1 MKKLLAILLALC
13 MLLSL
18 VACSQAPAADAP
30 KADAPAA
37 DAPAADAPAADAPA
51 AKDPDPVT
59 IRFWQAGGDTVGASS
74 VMRLLLDKF
83 ELQYPW
89 ITVEYQAIP
98 WSNDP
103 HVQFQTGIA
112 GGDIADVLVVGS
124 PLDFQ
129 LSNEG
134 SLLPLDDLLD
144 PAIKADISEVLLNE
158 CIYAGTQ
165 NPDMTG
171 KIMSL
176 PLYTGTRAI
185 MYNKEIFD
193 FFGVPYPTEQM
204 THAELL
210 EMAKKLTGDM
220 NGTKIYGYGTRA
232 TTSEQYLN
240 FAWNYGAILVDPAT
254 WKAGTDSDA
263 WRKGIEDYLK
273 FYTEGVT
280 PEGSVAMD
288 GATLFNMFAN
298 GEIAMFCGAVD
309 YAQTLVNEGWTE
321 AKLGIAA
328 LPGEDY
334 ATCYCGADILVVP
347 DKGKNTQTEAAAL
360 LLNYLMS
367 AEAQATYCKVVGFFP
382 GVASAAA
389 DPYFSEDFVQAG
401 FAATTAGAHYFGNF
415 GVPGVGTILKA
426 NIQMLI
432 NGEVTMDE
440 YIANVTSELQTAIDE
455 TYG

>member
-13 MLLSL
+13 MVLSL
-18 VACSQAPAADAP
+18 AACGAKAPAEPTPTEAP
-30 KADAPAA
+30 KTEVKDETPVE
-37 DAPAADAPAADAPA
+37 
-51 AKDPDPVT
+51 KDPEPVT

-83 ELQYPW
+83 ELQNPG
-89 ITVEYQAIP
+89 IKVEYQAIP

-134 SLLPLDDLLD
+134 ALLPLDDLLD
-144 PAIKADISEVLLNE
+144 PAVKADISDVLLNE
-158 CIYAGTQ
+158 CIYSGTE

-193 FFGVPYPTEQM
+193 FFNVPYPTEEM
-204 THAELL
+204 SHAELL
-210 EMAKKLTGDM
+210 ELAKKLTGDM
-220 NGTKIYGYGTRA
+220 NGKQVYGYGTRA

-240 FAWNYGAILVDPAT
+240 FAWNYGAALVDPST
-254 WKAGTDSDA
+254 WKAGTDSEA

-280 PEGSVAMD
+280 PPGSVAMD
-288 GATLFNMFAN
+288 GTTLFNMFQN

-309 YAQTLVNEGWTE
+309 YAVSTGWDSS
-321 AKLGIAA
+321 KLGIAP
-328 LPGEDY
+328 LVGETY
-334 ATCYCGADILVVP
+334 ATCYCGADVLVVP
-347 DKGKNTQTEAAAL
+347 NKGADTKTEAVKKL
-360 LLNYLMS
+360 VNFLMGT
-367 AEAQATYCKVVGFFP
+367 EAQATYCKVVGFFP
-382 GVASAAA
+382 GVASAAQ
-389 DPYFSEDFVQAG
+389 DPYFAENFIQSG
-401 FAATTAGAHYFGNF
+401 FAATTAGAHYFGNY

-432 NGEVTMDE
+432 NGEVDMDQ
-440 YIANVTSELQTAIDE
+440 YIENVTSELQTKIDE

>member
-1 MKKLLAILLALC
+1 MKKLLAILMALC
-13 MLLSL
+13 ILLSL
-18 VACSQAPAADAP
+18 VACNAGQAGG
-30 KADAPAA
+30 KE
-37 DAPAADAPAADAPA
+37 
-51 AKDPDPVT
+51 VT
-59 IRFWQAGGDTVGASS
+59 IRFWQAGGDTVGAST
-74 VMRLLLDKF
+74 VMRMLLDKF
-83 ELQYPW
+83 EATNPG
-89 ITVEYQAIP
+89 IKVEYQAIP

-103 HVQFQTGIA
+103 HVMFQTGIA
-112 GGDIADVLVVGS
+112 GGDIADLLVVGS

-129 LSNEG
+129 LSNEDAV
-134 SLLPLDDLLD
+134 LPLDDLLSD
-144 PAIKADISEVLLNE
+144 AVKKDISPVLMTECTYTGSENE
-158 CIYAGTQ
+158 A
-165 NPDMTG
+165 MKG
-171 KIMSL
+171 KIMSV

-193 FFGVPYPTEQM
+193 YFKVEYPTKQM

-210 EMAKKLTGDM
+210 DMARKLTGDM

-254 WKAGTDSDA
+254 WTAGTNSEA

-273 FYTEGVT
+273 FYTEGLT

-328 LPGEDY
+328 LPGETY
-334 ATCYCGADILVVP
+334 ATCYCGADVLVVP
-347 DKGKNTQTEAAAL
+347 NKGKDTQTEAVKKL
-360 LLNYLMS
+360 INFLMG

-440 YIANVTSELQTAIDE
+440 YIENVTAEIQAAIDE

>member
-1 MKKLLAILLALC
+1 MKKLLAILMALC

-18 VACSQAPAADAP
+18 VACGQAPAADAPAAEAP

-37 DAPAADAPAADAPA
+37 EAPA

-158 CIYAGTQ
+158 CIYSGTE
-165 NPDMTG
+165 NADMTG

-254 WKAGTDSDA
+254 WTAGTDSDA

-309 YAQTLVNEGWTE
+309 YANTLVAEGWTE

-328 LPGEDY
+328 LPGETY

-401 FAATTAGAHYFGNF
+401 FAATTAGAHYFGNY

-440 YIANVTSELQTAIDE
+440 YIENVTSELQTKIDE

>member
-1 MKKLLAILLALC
+1 MFLFKLFDLA
-13 MLLSL
+13 
-18 VACSQAPAADAP
+18 
-30 KADAPAA
+30 
-37 DAPAADAPAADAPA
+37 
-51 AKDPDPVT
+51 
-59 IRFWQAGGDTVGASS
+59 F
-74 VMRLLLDKF
+74 
-83 ELQYPW
+83 
-89 ITVEYQAIP
+89 
-98 WSNDP
+98 
-103 HVQFQTGIA
+103 QF
-112 GGDIADVLVVGS
+112 
-124 PLDFQ
+124 
-129 LSNEG
+129 
-134 SLLPLDDLLD
+134 
-144 PAIKADISEVLLNE
+144 
-158 CIYAGTQ
+158 
-165 NPDMTG
+165 
-171 KIMSL
+171 
-176 PLYTGTRAI
+176 
-185 MYNKEIFD
+185 FD

-210 EMAKKLTGDM
+210 EMARKLTGDM
-220 NGTKIYGYGTRA
+220 DGKQVYGYGTRA

-240 FAWNYGAILVDPAT
+240 FAWNYGAVLVDPAT
-254 WKAGTDSDA
+254 WTAGTNSDA

-273 FYTEGVT
+273 FYTEGLT

-309 YAQTLVNEGWTE
+309 YAKELVNAGWTE
-321 AKLGIAA
+321 DKLGIAA

-347 DKGKNTQTEAAAL
+347 NKGEDTQTEAVSL

-367 AEAQATYCKVVGFFP
+367 ADAQATYCKIVGFFP

-401 FAATTAGAHYFGNF
+401 FAATTAGAHYFGNY

-432 NGEVTMDE
+432 NGEITMDE
-440 YIANVTSELQTAIDE
+440 YIENVTAEIQAAIDE

>member
-1 MKKLLAILLALC
+1 MKKLLAILMALC

-18 VACSQAPAADAP
+18 AACGQSAPAATEAPATEAP
-30 KADAPAA
+30 KAEAPAA
-37 DAPAADAPAADAPA
+37 TEAPAP
-51 AKDPDPVT
+51 KDPDPVT
-59 IRFWQAGGDTVGASS
+59 IRFWQAGGDTVDASS

-134 SLLPLDDLLD
+134 SLLALDDLLD

-158 CIYAGTQ
+158 CIYSGTE
-165 NPDMTG
+165 NEAMTG

-193 FFGVPYPTEQM
+193 FFGVEYPTEQM

-240 FAWNYGAILVDPAT
+240 FAWNYGAVLVDPAT

-309 YAQTLVNEGWTE
+309 YANTLVSEGWTE

-347 DKGKNTQTEAAAL
+347 DKGDKTQTEAASL

-367 AEAQATYCKVVGFFP
+367 AEAQATYCKIVGFFP

-401 FAATTAGAHYFGNF
+401 FAATTAGAHYFGNY

-440 YIANVTSELQTAIDE
+440 YIENVTSELQTKIDE

>member
-1 MKKLLAILLALC
+1 MKKLLAILMALC

-18 VACSQAPAADAP
+18 AACGQAAPKETEAPAEVQEAP
-30 KADAPAA
+30 ETAPVE
-37 DAPAADAPAADAPA
+37 
-51 AKDPDPVT
+51 KDPDPVT

-83 ELQYPW
+83 QMENPW

-112 GGDIADVLVVGS
+112 GGDIADLLVVGS

-134 SLLPLDDLLD
+134 ALLPLDDLLSD
-144 PAIKADISEVLLNE
+144 AVKADISPVLMNE
-158 CIYAGTQ
+158 CTYTGSE
-165 NPDMTG
+165 NEDMVG
-171 KIMSL
+171 KIMSV

-185 MYNKEIFD
+185 MFNKEIFD
-193 FFGVPYPTEQM
+193 YFGVEYPTKQM

-210 EMAKKLTGDM
+210 EMARKLTGDM
-220 NGTKIYGYGTRA
+220 DGKKIYGYGTRA

-240 FAWNYGAILVDPAT
+240 FGWNYGAVLVDPAT

-273 FYTEGVT
+273 FYTEELT
-280 PEGSVAMD
+280 PPGSVAMD

-309 YAQTLVNEGWTE
+309 YAQTLVNEGWT
-321 AKLGIAA
+321 ADKLGIAA
-328 LPGEDY
+328 LPGETY

-347 DKGKNTQTEAAAL
+347 DKGADTQTEAVKML
-360 LLNYLMS
+360 INYLMG

-401 FAATTAGAHYFGNF
+401 FAATTAGAHYFGNY

-440 YIANVTSELQTAIDE
+440 YIENVTSELQSKIDE

>member
-18 VACSQAPAADAP
+18 VACGAETPEETTATEAQPPAVQDDP
-30 KADAPAA
+30 TEETP
-37 DAPAADAPAADAPA
+37 
-51 AKDPDPVT
+51 KDPDPVT
-59 IRFWQAGGDTVGASS
+59 IRFWQAGGDTVDAST
-74 VMRLLLDKF
+74 VMRTLLDVF
-83 ELQYPW
+83 EAKYPW
-89 ITVEYQAIP
+89 ITVEYQPIP

-112 GGDIADVLVVGS
+112 GGDIADLLVVGS

-134 SLLPLDDLLD
+134 SLLPLDDLLS
-144 PAIKADISEVLLNE
+144 AEVKADISDILMNE
-158 CIYAGTQ
+158 CTYSGSE
-165 NPDMTG
+165 NPDMVG
-171 KIMSL
+171 KIMSV

-193 FFGVPYPTEQM
+193 FFGVAYPTEEM

-220 NGTKIYGYGTRA
+220 NGKKVYGYGTRA

-240 FAWNYGAILVDPAT
+240 FAWNYGAVLVDPAT
-254 WKAGTDSDA
+254 WTAGTDSDA

-298 GEIAMFCGAVD
+298 DEVAMFCGAVD
-309 YAQTLVNEGWTE
+309 YAKTLVNEGWTE
-321 AKLGIAA
+321 EKLGIAA
-328 LPGEDY
+328 LPGETY
-334 ATCYCGADILVVP
+334 ATSYCGADILVVP
-347 DKGKNTQTEAAAL
+347 NKGEDTQTEAVSL
-360 LLNYLMS
+360 LLNFLMS
-367 AEAQATYCKVVGFFP
+367 TDAQATYCKIVGFFP
-382 GVASAAA
+382 GVMSAAA

-401 FAATTAGAHYFGNF
+401 FAATVKGAHYFGNY

-426 NIQMLI
+426 HIQMLI
-432 NGEVTMDE
+432 NGEVTIDE
-440 YIANVTSELQTAIDE
+440 YIENVTAELQTKIDE

>member
-1 MKKLLAILLALC
+1 MKKLLAVLLTMC
-13 MLLSL
+13 MLISL
-18 VACSQAPAADAP
+18 AACTAEKPAETQAPAATQAPAVNDAP
-30 KADAPAA
+30 VATE
-37 DAPAADAPAADAPA
+37 

-129 LSNEG
+129 LTNEG
-134 SLLPLDDLLD
+134 ALLPLDDLLS
-144 PAIKADISEVLLNE
+144 AEVKADISEVLMKECTYSGSQNE
-158 CIYAGTQ
+158 
-165 NPDMTG
+165 DMVG
-171 KIMSL
+171 KIMSV

-193 FFGVPYPTEQM
+193 FFGVPYPTEEM

-210 EMAKKLTGDM
+210 EMARKLTGDM
-220 NGTKIYGYGTRA
+220 NGTKVYGYGTRA

-328 LPGEDY
+328 LPGETY

-347 DKGKNTQTEAAAL
+347 DKGADTQTEAVKL
-360 LLNYLMS
+360 LINYLMG

-401 FAATTAGAHYFGNF
+401 FAATTAGAHYFGNY

-440 YIANVTSELQTAIDE
+440 YIENVTSELQTKIDE

>member
-1 MKKLLAILLALC
+1 M
-13 MLLSL
+13 
-18 VACSQAPAADAP
+18 
-30 KADAPAA
+30 
-37 DAPAADAPAADAPA
+37 
-51 AKDPDPVT
+51 T
-59 IRFWQAGGDTVGASS
+59 IRFWQAGGDTVGAST
-74 VMRLLLDKF
+74 VMRMLLDEF
-83 ELQYPW
+83 EDLYPY

-134 SLLPLDDLLD
+134 ALLPLDDLLSD
-144 PAIKADISEVLLNE
+144 AVKADISPVLLNE
-158 CIYAGTQ
+158 CIYSGTE
-165 NPDMTG
+165 NEAMTG

-220 NGTKIYGYGTRA
+220 NGTKVYGYGTRA

-240 FAWNYGAILVDPAT
+240 FAWNYGAVLVDPAT
-254 WKAGTDSDA
+254 WTAGTSSDA

-273 FYTEGVT
+273 FYTEELT
-280 PEGSVAMD
+280 PPGSVAMD

-298 GEIAMFCGAVD
+298 GEVAMLCGAVD

-321 AKLGIAA
+321 EKLGIAA
-328 LPGEDY
+328 LPGETY

-347 DKGKNTQTEAAAL
+347 DKGKDTQTEAAAL

-382 GVASAAA
+382 GVQSAAA

-401 FAATTAGAHYFGNF
+401 FAATTAGAHYFGNY

-426 NIQMLI
+426 HIQMLI

-440 YIANVTSELQTAIDE
+440 YIENVTAELQTAIDE

>member
-30 KADAPAA
+30 AAEAPKADAPAA
-37 DAPAADAPAADAPA
+37 EAPA

-134 SLLPLDDLLD
+134 SLLPLDNLLD

-158 CIYAGTQ
+158 CIYSGTE
-165 NPDMTG
+165 NEAMTG

-309 YAQTLVNEGWTE
+309 YANTLVAEGWTE

-328 LPGEDY
+328 LPGETY

-401 FAATTAGAHYFGNF
+401 FAATTAGAHYFGNY

-440 YIANVTSELQTAIDE
+440 YIENVTAAIQTAIDE

>member
-18 VACSQAPAADAP
+18 AACGASEPAPTEAP
-30 KADAPAA
+30 KAEAPAETPA
-37 DAPAADAPAADAPA
+37 ETPAEPEAP
-51 AKDPDPVT
+51 KDPDPVT

-129 LSNEG
+129 LTNEG
-134 SLLPLDDLLD
+134 ALLALDELLD
-144 PAIKADISEVLLNE
+144 ESVKNDISEVLLNE
-158 CIYAGTQ
+158 CIYSGTE
-165 NPDMTG
+165 NEAMTG

-309 YAQTLVNEGWTE
+309 YANTLVAEGWTE

-328 LPGEDY
+328 LPGETY

-347 DKGKNTQTEAAAL
+347 DKGEETQTEAAAL

-401 FAATTAGAHYFGNF
+401 FAATTAGAHYFGNY

-440 YIANVTSELQTAIDE
+440 YIENVTSELQTKIDE

>member
-1 MKKLLAILLALC
+1 MKKLLAILLAVC

-18 VACSQAPAADAP
+18 AACGEKPAEPKPTEAPVIENNDPVAPTEEPA
-30 KADAPAA
+30 
-37 DAPAADAPAADAPA
+37 
-51 AKDPDPVT
+51 PDPVT
-59 IRFWQAGGDTVGASS
+59 LRFWQAGGDTMEAST
-74 VMRLLLDKF
+74 VMRSLLDTF
-83 ELQYPW
+83 EAKYPW

-134 SLLPLDDLLD
+134 SLLALDDLMSDEL
-144 PAIKADISEVLLNE
+144 KADIPEILMNE
-158 CIYAGTQ
+158 CIYTGSINA
-165 NPDMTG
+165 DMVG
-171 KIMSL
+171 KVMSL
-176 PLYTGTRAI
+176 PMYTGTRAI

-193 FFGVPYPTEQM
+193 HFGVEYPTESM
-204 THAELL
+204 SHAELL
-210 EMAKKLTGDM
+210 EMAKKLTGEID
-220 NGTKIYGYGTRA
+220 GKKVYGYGTRA

-240 FAWNYGAILVDPAT
+240 FVWNYGAKIVDPAT
-254 WKAGTDSDA
+254 MTAATNSEEWK
-263 WRKGIEDYLK
+263 KGIEDYLK

-298 GEIAMFCGAVD
+298 GEVAMFCGAVD
-309 YAQTLVNEGWTE
+309 YAKTLVTEGWTE
-321 AKLGIAA
+321 DKLGIAA
-328 LPGEDY
+328 LPAETY
-334 ATCYCGADILVVP
+334 ATSYCGADVLVVP
-347 DKGKNTQTEAAAL
+347 NKGEKTEIEAVSL
-360 LLNYLMS
+360 LVNYLMGTD
-367 AEAQATYCKVVGFFP
+367 AQAAYCKIVGFFP
-382 GVASAAA
+382 GVMSAAA

-401 FAATTAGAHYFGNF
+401 FAETVKGAHYFGNY

-432 NGEVTMDE
+432 NGE
-440 YIANVTSELQTAIDE
+440 IDME
-455 TYG
+455 TYLTNVEAEINAKIAEME

>member
-1 MKKLLAILLALC
+1 MKKLLAILMALC
-13 MLLSL
+13 MVLSL
-18 VACSQAPAADAP
+18 VACGQAAAPAATEAKAEAPAADA
-30 KADAPAA
+30 APAE
-37 DAPAADAPAADAPA
+37 PT
-51 AKDPDPVT
+51 PVT
-59 IRFWQAGGDTVGASS
+59 IRFWQAGGDTVGAST
-74 VMRLLLDKF
+74 VMRLLLDQF
-83 ELQYPW
+83 EAKYPW

-129 LSNEG
+129 LAGEG
-134 SLLPLDDLLD
+134 AVLALDDLLD
-144 PAIKADISEVLLNE
+144 DSVKNDISSVLLNE
-158 CIYAGTQ
+158 CIYAGSA

-193 FFGVPYPTEQM
+193 YFGVPYPTEQM

-210 EMAKKLTGDM
+210 EMARKLTGDM
-220 NGTKIYGYGTRA
+220 DGKKVYGYGTRA

-328 LPGEDY
+328 LPGETY

-347 DKGKNTQTEAAAL
+347 DKGEKTQTEAASL

-401 FAATTAGAHYFGNF
+401 FAATTAGAHYFGNY

-440 YIANVTSELQTAIDE
+440 YIENVTAELQAKIDE

>member
-1 MKKLLAILLALC
+1 MKKLLAILMALC

-18 VACSQAPAADAP
+18 AACGQAAPKETEAPAEVQEAP
-30 KADAPAA
+30 ETVPVE
-37 DAPAADAPAADAPA
+37 
-51 AKDPDPVT
+51 KDPDPVT

-83 ELQYPW
+83 QMENPW

-112 GGDIADVLVVGS
+112 GGDIADLLVVGS

-134 SLLPLDDLLD
+134 ALLPLDDLLSD
-144 PAIKADISEVLLNE
+144 AVKADISPVLMNE
-158 CIYAGTQ
+158 CTYTGSE
-165 NPDMTG
+165 NEDMVG
-171 KIMSL
+171 KIMSV

-185 MYNKEIFD
+185 MFNKEIFD
-193 FFGVPYPTEQM
+193 YFGVEYPTKQM

-210 EMAKKLTGDM
+210 EMARKLTGDM

-240 FAWNYGAILVDPAT
+240 FGWNYGAVLVDPAT

-273 FYTEGVT
+273 FYTEELT
-280 PEGSVAMD
+280 PPGSVAMD

-309 YAQTLVNEGWTE
+309 YAQTLVNEGWT
-321 AKLGIAA
+321 ADKLGIAA
-328 LPGEDY
+328 LPGETY

-347 DKGKNTQTEAAAL
+347 DKGADTQTEAVKL
-360 LLNYLMS
+360 LINYLMG

-401 FAATTAGAHYFGNF
+401 FAATTAGAHYFGNY

-440 YIANVTSELQTAIDE
+440 YIENVTSELQTKIDE